1 MEGQPSRI
9 IVVNFSP
16 EAGGLVASIVDFFAE
31 AGSDRGPVEV
41 ICVGVGKPAFAEV
54 ALTGIEGVRAR
65 YIEGSVSL
73 GVERFSSLLLAEK
86 IAVAD
91 ADAIIVLPH
100 RASAEVDAHSRLTCV
115 ALRQACGERELPTT
129 VVAIEDPEASFEFSG
144 LGVTTIFYPG
154 FLRAALFA
162 HACVDLPVFHF
173 ILALLRGHYCV
184 QTLAIPEELQTSTF
198 GEACLTLERDAA
210 GSPISLV
217 GVFFE
222 DPEGGAPIMRV
233 NPGPRF
239 SLGAAASLLAITERR

>member
-16 EAGGLVASIVDFFAE
+16 EARGLVAAVLDFFAD
-31 AGSDRGPVEV
+31 GSSDRDVE
-41 ICVGVGKPAFAEV
+41 ITCTGVGKPAPAEA
-54 ALTGIEGVRAR
+54 ALATVEGVCAR

-73 GVERFSSLLLAEK
+73 GVDRFAELLLAEK
-86 IAVAD
+86 VAVAD
-91 ADAIIVLPH
+91 ADAVIVLPH

-115 ALRQACGERELPTT
+115 ALRKACGRRELPTT

-184 QTLAIPEELQTSTF
+184 RTLAIPEELCGRTF

-210 GSPISLV
+210 GMPISLV
-217 GVFFE
+217 GVFLE
-222 DPEGGAPIMRV
+222 DPEGGVPIMKV

-239 SLGAAASLLAITERR
+239 S

>member
-16 EAGGLVASIVDFFAE
+16 EARGLVTAVVDFFAD
-31 AGSDRGPVEV
+31 ASSDRDVEV
-41 ICVGVGKPAFAEV
+41 TCTGVGKPALSEV
-54 ALTGIEGVRAR
+54 ALAAVEGVCAR

-73 GVERFSSLLLAEK
+73 GVERFAALLRTEK
-86 IAVAD
+86 VAVAD
-91 ADAIIVLPH
+91 ADAVIILPH

-162 HACVDLPVFHF
+162 HACVDMPVFHF

-184 QTLAIPEELQTSTF
+184 QTLAIPEELRARTF
-198 GEACLTLERDAA
+198 GDACLTLERDAA

-217 GVFFE
+217 GVFAE
-222 DPEGGAPIMRV
+222 DPEGGAAIMKV

-239 SLGAAASLLAITERR
+239 PLGEAASLLAITERR